1 MIEELEQIKAAWS
14 KDEAGGRDEALAREL
29 ADEYVKENPVLFS
42 SISQKSLEE
51 LCADVEAF
59 RNANMEE
66 EVWKIETWLLHRFE
80 PQNIG
85 GIYQPQVR
93 VASEEVL

>member
-1 MIEELEQIKAAWS
+1 MIEELEAIKAAWS
-14 KDEAGGRDEALAREL
+14 KDESGGRDEALAREL
-29 ADEYVKENPVLFS
+29 ADEFVGENPGLFS

-51 LCADVEAF
+51 LCDDVEAF

-80 PQNIG
+80 SQNIG
-85 GIYQPQVR
+85 GTYQPQVR
-93 VASEEVL
+93 VTSEETV

>member
-1 MIEELEQIKAAWS
+1 MIEELEQIRAAWS

-29 ADEYVKENPVLFS
+29 ADEYVRENPAVFS

-51 LCADVEAF
+51 LCSDVEAF

-66 EVWKIETWLLHRFE
+66 EVWKIEAWLLHRFE

-85 GIYQPQVR
+85 GVYQPKVR
-93 VASEEVL
+93 VVEEVL